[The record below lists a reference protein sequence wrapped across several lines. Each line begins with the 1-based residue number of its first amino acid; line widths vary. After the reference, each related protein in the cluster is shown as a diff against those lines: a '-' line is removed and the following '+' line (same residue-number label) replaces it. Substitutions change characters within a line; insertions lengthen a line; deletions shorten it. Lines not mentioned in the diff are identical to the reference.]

1 MSSSVRSRLPSG
13 ATEQGGSREDP
24 ITADDGGKGEHTG
37 LPDSDVGLSLA
48 LGLSTK
54 EQVVQVLPGS
64 DRPSLLPPT

>member
-54 EQVVQVLPGS
+54 
-64 DRPSLLPPT
+64 